1 MMMVDIQPQQQQD
14 TNANTTVRG
23 YEVQTITI
31 DMGPDSTTTTE
42 DRDMSYLDMGPDSTK
57 TTEDRDMS
65 YSGEDYF
72 SGANKV
78 SFVED

>member
-1 MMMVDIQPQQQQD
+1 MMVDIQPQQQQD
-14 TNANTTVRG
+14 ANANTTVPG
-23 YEVQTITI
+23 YEVQTITM

-42 DRDMSYLDMGPDSTK
+42 GRDMSYMDMGSDSTK

-65 YSGEDYF
+65 YSREDLF

-78 SFVED
+78 SFFED

>member
-23 YEVQTITI
+23 YEVQTITM
-31 DMGPDSTTTTE
+31 DMGPDS
-42 DRDMSYLDMGPDSTK
+42 PK